1 MPYRKIGNIMC
12 SIFTKWDDVIAMK
25 KERNIEIILVH
36 DFIDDYVI
44 LYVPK
49 LKHYFAIQEQW

>member
-1 MPYRKIGNIMC
+1 MC